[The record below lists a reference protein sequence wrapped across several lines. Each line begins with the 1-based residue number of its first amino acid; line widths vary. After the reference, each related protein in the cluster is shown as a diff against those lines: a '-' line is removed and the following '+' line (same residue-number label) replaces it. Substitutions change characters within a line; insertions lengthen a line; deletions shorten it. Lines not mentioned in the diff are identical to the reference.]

1 MTGDP
6 LLPVWS
12 AVGGHPEELERITRR
27 RSATGLGTAFRVA
40 ELATA
45 ATSLAL
51 LAADGYRADHAGNAQ
66 PVDVDEA
73 EAVASFASERL
84 LRVDGQPLGSLWAPV
99 SGDYRARD
107 GWVRLHCNFPVHE
120 AAAATALAVIP
131 DRDAVAAAVARR
143 PAVEVEEAVLAAG
156 GAAAA
161 LRSREEWLA
170 GAAGQAA
177 QGVPA
182 LLRPLAGSG
191 RAAEGRPP
199 ADDPARPLAGVRV
212 VELTRVIAGPVAGR
226 VLAALGADVVH
237 VRSPHLPTLPGL
249 DLDTGLG
256 KRATLLDLRDL
267 DDRRAFEQLV
277 AGGDVVVQSYRPG
290 ALAGLGYGPDRLAG
304 LRPGLVVAQVSA
316 YGPNGPWRGRR
327 GFDSLVQMATG
338 IADEGRRRAGS
349 DVPVPLPV
357 QALDHATGWL
367 TALGVVQA
375 LRGQGRGWLVD
386 TSLARTAAWLDSL
399 GRDEVANGRVE
410 LPDLPLSSVDSELGR
425 LEHVPMPGRIGGIR
439 PTWSRPPTPPGPAQ
453 WLP

>member
-1 MTGDP
+1 MTDDS
-6 LLPVWS
+6 LLRVWS
-12 AVGGHPEELERITRR
+12 AVGGHPGELERLTRT
-27 RSATGLGTAFRVA
+27 RSSTGLGTAFRVA

-45 ATSLAL
+45 ATALTL
-51 LAADGYRADHAGNAQ
+51 LAADGFRADRTGDAQ
-66 PVDVDEA
+66 PVDVDES
-73 EAVASFASERL
+73 EALASFASERL
-84 LRVDGQPLGSLWAPV
+84 LRVDGQPLGSLWSPL

-107 GWVRLHCNFPVHE
+107 GWVRLHCNFPTHE
-120 AAAATALAVIP
+120 AAATTALAVIP
-131 DRDAVAAAVARR
+131 DRDVVAAAVARR

-161 LRSREEWLA
+161 LRGREEWLA

-177 QGVPA
+177 QGVPVV
-182 LLRPLAGSG
+182 LSPLSG
-191 RAAEGRPP
+191 TGMAAEPRPP
-199 ADDPARPLAGVRV
+199 ADDPSRPLAGVRV

-256 KRATLLDLRDL
+256 KRATLLHLHDS
-267 DDRRAFEQLV
+267 DDRRAFERLL
-277 AGGDVVVQSYRPG
+277 AGADVVLQSYRPG

-304 LRPGLVVAQVSA
+304 LRPGLVIAQVSA
-316 YGPNGPWRGRR
+316 YGPHGPWRGRR
-327 GFDSLVQMATG
+327 GFDSLVQMAAG
-338 IADEGRRRAGS
+338 IADEGRRRTGS

-375 LRGQGRGWLVD
+375 LRGQARGRLVD

-399 GRDEVANGRVE
+399 GRDEGANGRGE
-410 LPDLPLSSVDSELGR
+410 LPDLPLVAVDTELGR
-425 LEHVPMPGRIGGIR
+425 LEHVPMPGRIGGVR
-439 PTWSRPPTPPGPAQ
+439 PTWSYPPAPPGPVH